1 MKNQLQTTNLQTL
14 SPSLLS
20 HKKEKRKEKD
30 LVAKAN
36 MNLLQNL
43 HPFLQTPQ
51 VKAQAPHQPMLCGD
65 GIVIVIV
72 IVERAERALK

>member
-1 MKNQLQTTNLQTL
+1 M
-14 SPSLLS
+14 
-20 HKKEKRKEKD
+20 D

-36 MNLLQNL
+36 TNLLQNL

-51 VKAQAPHQPMLCGD
+51 VKAQAPHHPMLCGD
-65 GIVIVIV
+65 GIVIV

>member
-1 MKNQLQTTNLQTL
+1 
-14 SPSLLS
+14 
-20 HKKEKRKEKD
+20 
-30 LVAKAN
+30 